1 MSEQLGLNVGFGD
14 YDLDAVPELH
24 TLPIGEAELRL
35 ISAELKQ
42 QKPDKGTGYFLQLKF
57 QSVTDPNAENIM
69 HIMMLPQAEKEERT
83 NNNRLRALKDF
94 AAAYGVPCKSLSE
107 LINNVYNS
115 IGNSGFALLKIE
127 ESPEYGAQNRISKFV
142 VR

>member
-1 MSEQLGLNVGFGD
+1 MSEQMGLNIGFGD

-35 ISAELKQ
+35 IGAELKQ
-42 QKPDKGTGYFLQLKF
+42 QKPDRGTGYFLQLRF
-57 QSVTDPNAENIM
+57 QSVTDPNAENIN
-69 HIMMLPQAEKEERT
+69 HIMMFPQAEKEERT
-83 NNNRLRALKDF
+83 NNQRLRALKDF
-94 AAAYGVPCKSLSE
+94 AAAYGVPARTLTE
-107 LINNVYNS
+107 LINGVNGA

-127 ESPEYGAQNRISKFV
+127 ESPEYGPQNRIVKFV